1 VRTGQSRF
9 SVRNRV
15 RREKFMLWNK
25 EKSIIDK
32 IKAYLDQVDVCRSR
46 FRVCIENLLFHPEDA
61 ENRAILEEVHCSESK
76 ADDLR
81 RTIELQLYQRALIP
95 ESRGDVLGLLETLDL
110 IPGMFQSLC
119 FQFLLEKIVF
129 PEQFRERYLH
139 LVDVNIKAYDLVRQ
153 AVLGLFFKQDVKDLT
168 DLVDAVESDSDHN
181 ERELIR
187 DIFNSKLDK
196 ADKILLKEIVIN
208 TGDISDQA
216 ETVKDRLILA
226 IVKRKI

>member
-1 VRTGQSRF
+1 
-9 SVRNRV
+9 
-15 RREKFMLWNK
+15 MLWKK

-32 IKAYLDQVDVCRSR
+32 IKAYLDQVDVCRDR
-46 FRVCIENLLFHPEDA
+46 FRLCIERLLLKPDDEQNQA
-61 ENRAILEEVHCSESK
+61 LLEEVHRSESN

-81 RTIELQLYQRALIP
+81 RNIELQLYQRALIP
-95 ESRGDVLGLLETLDL
+95 ESRGDVLGLIETIDV
-110 IPGMFQSLC
+110 IPGLFQSLSYQL
-119 FQFLLEKIVF
+119 FLEKIVF

-139 LVDVNIKAYDLVRQ
+139 LVDINIKAYDLVRE
-153 AVLGLFFKQDVKDLT
+153 AVLGLFYSKDVKEQT
-168 DLVDAVESDSDHN
+168 DLVDAVESDSDHI
-181 ERELIR
+181 ERDLIR

-196 ADKILLKEIVIN
+196 ADKILLKEIVVN

>member
-1 VRTGQSRF
+1 MI
-9 SVRNRV
+9 
-15 RREKFMLWNK
+15 MLWKK

-32 IKAYLDQVDVCRSR
+32 IIAYLDQVDVCRDR
-46 FRVCIENLLFHPEDA
+46 FRLCIERLLLNPNDE
-61 ENRAILEEVHCSESK
+61 ENQAILEEVHRSESK

-81 RTIELQLYQRALIP
+81 RTIELQLYERALIP
-95 ESRGDVLGLLETLDL
+95 ESRGDVLGLLETIDV

-119 FQFLLEKIVF
+119 YQFLLEKIDV

-139 LVDVNIKAYDLVRQ
+139 LVDVNIKAYNLVRE
-153 AVLGLFFKQDVKDLT
+153 AVLGLFYSKDVKDLT
-168 DLVDAVESDSDHN
+168 DLVDAVESDSDHI
-181 ERELIR
+181 ERNLIR

-208 TGDISDQA
+208 TGDISDRA

-226 IVKRKI
+226 ILKRKI

>member
-1 VRTGQSRF
+1 MF
-9 SVRNRV
+9 W
-15 RREKFMLWNK
+15 KK

-32 IKAYLDQVDVCRSR
+32 IKAYLNQVDVCRDR
-46 FRVCIENLLFHPEDA
+46 FRLCIDKLVLKPENG
-61 ENRAILEEVHCSESK
+61 ENQAIVEEVHRSESS

-81 RTIELQLYQRALIP
+81 RDIELQLYERALIP
-95 ESRGDVLGLLETLDL
+95 ESRGDVLGLIETLDF

-119 FQFLLEKIVF
+119 YQFLLEKIEL

-139 LVDVNIKAYDLVRQ
+139 LVDINIKAYNLARE
-153 AVLGLFFKQDVKDLT
+153 AMLGLFYNKDVKAQT
-168 DLVDAVESDSDHN
+168 DLVDAVESDSDHA
-181 ERELIR
+181 ERNLIR
-187 DIFNSKLDK
+187 DIFSSKLDK
-196 ADKILLKEIVIN
+196 ADKILLKEIIIN